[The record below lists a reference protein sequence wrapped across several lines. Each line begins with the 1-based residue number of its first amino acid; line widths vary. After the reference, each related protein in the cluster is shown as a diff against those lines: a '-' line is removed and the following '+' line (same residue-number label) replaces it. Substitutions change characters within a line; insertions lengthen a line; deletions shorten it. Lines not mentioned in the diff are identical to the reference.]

1 MVLLHWRTG
10 RSTAQNGVSWPGQ
23 DLFEVFENEISKLQ
37 KEVAELNAANL
48 GLE

>member
-1 MVLLHWRTG
+1 MVLLHGRTG